1 MGRETSFID
10 ILDYCLEQKKIA
22 PPVFNR
28 TGLQIQQE
36 VMREEPDPRTIE
48 QLITFDPALT
58 SQILRIANSAFFK
71 GLSKITTIRNAI
83 VRLGMKEI
91 ANIALLASQKSNFTS
106 RYRTIRAAMQ
116 SLWVHSV
123 ACAIG
128 AQWIALN
135 CGMRSRA
142 QEAFTAGLLHDMG
155 KLYILIITEAL
166 KRRGNIRQVP
176 SETILHEALNS
187 LHSRYGYEL
196 LSLWNLPEPYAVVAR
211 DHHLEEFDESNTLL
225 VIVRLAD
232 MACNQQGI
240 GLLADTDLILA
251 ATPEADCLGLS
262 EIQMAELEIR
272 LEDAVSLS

>member
-1 MGRETSFID
+1 MGGETSFID
-10 ILDYCLEQKKIA
+10 ILDYCLAQKKIA

-28 TGLQIQQE
+28 TGLQVQQE
-36 VMREEPDPRTIE
+36 VAAADPDPRVIE
-48 QLITFDPALT
+48 QLITYDPTLT
-58 SQILRIANSAFFK
+58 SQILRIANSVFFK
-71 GLSKITTIRNAI
+71 GLSEITTIRNAI

-106 RYRTIRAAMQ
+106 RYRTIQAAMR
-116 SLWVHSV
+116 SLWIHSV

-128 AQWIALN
+128 TQWIALN
-135 CGMRSRA
+135 CGMKSRA

-155 KLYILIITEAL
+155 KLYILMITEAL

-176 SETILHEALNS
+176 SEMILHEALDS
-187 LHSRYGYEL
+187 LHTRYGYEL
-196 LSLWNLPEPYAVVAR
+196 LTIWNLPEAYAVVAR
-211 DHHLEEFDESNTLL
+211 DHHLEEYDDSNALL
-225 VIVRLAD
+225 TMVRLAD

-240 GLLADTDLILA
+240 GMKPASDLILA
-251 ATPEADCLGLS
+251 ATPEADSLGLS

>member
-1 MGRETSFID
+1 MSREPSFVD
-10 ILDYCLEQKKIA
+10 ILDYCLQKKKIS

-28 TGLQIQQE
+28 TGLQVQQE
-36 VMREEPDPRTIE
+36 VAREEPDPRVIE
-48 QLITFDPALT
+48 QLITYDPTLT

-71 GLSKITTIRNAI
+71 GLSEITTIRNAI
-83 VRLGMKEI
+83 MRLGMKEI

-135 CGMRSRA
+135 CGMKSRA

-176 SETILHEALNS
+176 SEMILHEALNR
-187 LHSRYGYEL
+187 LHTRYGHEL
-196 LSLWNLPEPYAVVAR
+196 LTLWNLPEEYAVIAR
-211 DHHLEEFDESNTLL
+211 DHHQEEFDETDTLL

-232 MACNQQGI
+232 LACNRQGI
-240 GLLADTDLILA
+240 GLLADSDLILA
-251 ATPEADCLGLS
+251 ATPEAECLGLS
-262 EIQMAELEIR
+262 EIKMAELEIR

>member
-142 QEAFTAGLLHDMG
+142 QEALTAGLLHDMG